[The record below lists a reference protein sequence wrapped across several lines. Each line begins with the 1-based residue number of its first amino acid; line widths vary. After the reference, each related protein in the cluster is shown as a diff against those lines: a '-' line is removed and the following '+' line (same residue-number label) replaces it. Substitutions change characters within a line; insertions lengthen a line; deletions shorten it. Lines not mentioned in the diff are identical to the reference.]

1 MPRFEKLT
9 PMLQTSDMG
18 KTIAFYTRTLGFNL
32 VNTWPAEGEPTWC
45 ILARDDVAI
54 MFMINE
60 HVGAPAMTGTLYIQT
75 TDVLDLHR
83 RIAGQVE
90 VLWGP
95 EIYEYGM
102 HEFAIQD
109 CNGYTL
115 SFGQPVSDEGPPER

>member
-1 MPRFEKLT
+1 MPQFEKLT

-18 KTIAFYTRTLGFNL
+18 QTIEFYTRTLGFNL
-32 VNTWPAEGEPTWC
+32 VNTWPEGAGPTWC
-45 ILARDDVAI
+45 ILGRDAVQI

-95 EIYEYGM
+95 EVYEYGM
-102 HEFAIQD
+102 HEFAIKD

-115 SFGQPVSDEGPPER
+115 SFGQPVRAEEPPPH

>member
-1 MPRFEKLT
+1 
-9 PMLQTSDMG
+9 MLQTSDMG
-18 KTIAFYTRTLGFNL
+18 KTIEFYTRTLGFRL

-54 MFMINE
+54 MFMTNE
-60 HVGAPAMTGTLYIQT
+60 HVGTPAMTGTLYIQT

-95 EIYEYGM
+95 EVYEYGM
-102 HEFAIQD
+102 HEFAIRD

-115 SFGQPVSDEGPPER
+115 SFGQPVSAEELPQR